1 MKVKKFYN
9 LFSLQKR
16 LLSIV
21 LGLIVLFVAFVSRLF
36 YLQVVAGKSLQIKAS
51 SQWLRDLPLSSKR
64 GEIFDS
70 NGVVL
75 ATTITTYDVYV
86 RARNVENYKDLAGYL
101 SSKLNIDYEKV
112 YKKVSNTHI
121 SESLIKMQVDEKT
134 SLEIVNSGKK
144 GVYLSQ
150 NVGRVYPFGNLL
162 TQVLG
167 YCSIDN
173 SGQTGVE
180 NYYNKYLKG
189 IDGKSLVQ
197 ADAKGVEIENSLQ
210 YFLPS
215 IAGENLELT
224 IDVQIQ
230 SALETA
236 LINAYIEHKAKSAW
250 GVVYDATTGGIVA
263 MSNLPSFDL
272 NKVPRNDLKTLNEL
286 SKNNCVVDVYEP
298 GSTFKIL
305 TMLAGLNE
313 GLTNIDER
321 FYCSGSCS
329 CDGQKIKCWKTI
341 GHGSQT
347 LVEGFKNSCNCV
359 FVNLAMRLG
368 VERLYKYIN
377 LLGIGQKTGVDMS
390 SESGGIIIKQDKVK
404 NVDLARIGFGQSVAV
419 TPLQMV
425 RMVAGATTGKLAYPH
440 ILAKID
446 NNGKTTFEYQDKT
459 LDLNIS
465 PKVLEQLN
473 NMLFNNVNADGKC
486 SFVPGYKV
494 GGKTGT
500 AQKFVDGHIAQGKY
514 VSSCFCVYPTF
525 EPKYVLIV
533 CINEPSNGVYYG
545 GVVAKPVA
553 QEVFSKIVEI
563 KNILPDEATDV
574 YLKPNVAMPNLIG
587 LTLADAMA
595 VLKTLNLSCDIDG
608 VGGVIVNQLPLE
620 NTMLFAGDEVF
631 VSVSEKEKM

>member
-21 LGLIVLFVAFVSRLF
+21 VGLIVLFVALVSRLF
-36 YLQVVAGKSLQIKAS
+36 YLQVVSSKSLQIKAS
-51 SQWLRDLPLSSKR
+51 SQWLRDLPLASNR
-64 GEIFDS
+64 GEIFDC

-86 RARNVENYKDLAGYL
+86 RARNVDDYKSLAEYL
-101 SSKLNIDYEKV
+101 SSKLQLDYEKV
-112 YKKVSNTHI
+112 YKKVSNTRI

-197 ADAKGVEIENSLQ
+197 ADAKGVEIENSLK

-215 IAGENLELT
+215 IAGEDIALT

-230 SALETA
+230 TALETA
-236 LINAYIEHKAKSAW
+236 LINAYNEHKAKSAW
-250 GVVYDATTGGIVA
+250 GVIYDAGTGGVVA

-272 NKVPRNDLKTLNEL
+272 NNVPRSDLKKLNEL

-305 TMLAGLNE
+305 TMLASLNE
-313 GLTNIDER
+313 GITTLDEK

-329 CDGQKIKCWKTI
+329 CDGQKIKCWKSI

-359 FVNLAMRLG
+359 FVNLALRLG
-368 VERLYKYIN
+368 TERLYKYIN
-377 LLGIGQKTGVDMS
+377 MLGIGQKTGIDIS

-425 RMVAGATTGKLAYPH
+425 RMVAGATTGKLTYPH
-440 ILAKID
+440 VLTSVTNQGKI
-446 NNGKTTFEYQDKT
+446 TYQYQNKS

-465 PKVLEQLN
+465 SEVLSSLN
-473 NMLFNNVNADGKC
+473 NMLFNNVNADNKC

-500 AQKFVDGHIAQGKY
+500 AQKFVNGHIAQGKY
-514 VSSCFCVYPTF
+514 VSSCFCVYPTSK
-525 EPKYVLIV
+525 PKYVLIV
-533 CINEPSNGVYYG
+533 CINEPSNGAYYG

-553 QEVFSKIVEI
+553 QAVFSKIMQI
-563 KNILPDEATDV
+563 KNILPDEENDV
-574 YLKPNVAMPNLIG
+574 ALQPDVPMPNLIG
-587 LTLADAMA
+587 LSVAEAMA
-595 VLKTLNLSCDIDG
+595 ILKTLNLSCDLDG
-608 VGGVIVNQLPLE
+608 VGGVVINQLPLE
-620 NTMLFAGDEVF
+620 NTMLFAGDEVLIE
-631 VSVSEKEKM
+631 VSEK